1 MMVTAK
7 QIIESMEQWAPLH
20 YAESWDNVGLM
31 VGSKQRNIFKII
43 TTLDI
48 TPEVVE
54 YAIAEQAQMII
65 SHHPFIFKGLK
76 SLNLDSPQGTLIER
90 LIKNDIVVYSAHTNL
105 DITQGGLNDMLANR
119 LGLIHVKG
127 FVPTGQDVLYK
138 ITTFVPTDAADVVR
152 EAMANAGAGRIG
164 NYEACSFSFAGEGRF
179 KGNDESNPVIGEV
192 GSMTMVPEIAV
203 NVIVDDCHKQ
213 AVIDAMKL
221 VHPYE
226 EVAYEVVNLQEPNI
240 GRTLGRIGELPETMD
255 FESFREYLQE
265 SLPYAN
271 LRFGGLKKDNI
282 KTVALCS
289 GGGAEFIRN
298 AVMAD
303 AYITGDVKYHD
314 AQLAKELGL
323 LVVDAGHF
331 GTEEIVADGIRDYLL
346 DQSARCH
353 WNVIVQSFEKQID
366 FFFE

>member
-31 VGSKQRNIFKII
+31 VGSKQRNISKII

-76 SLNLDSPQGTLIER
+76 SLNLDSPQGSLIER
-90 LIKNDIVVYSAHTNL
+90 IIKNDMVVYSAHTNL
-105 DITQGGLNDMLANR
+105 DITQGGLNDMLADR

-138 ITTFVPTDAADVVR
+138 ITTFVPTDAADAVR

-164 NYEACSFSFAGEGRF
+164 NYEACSFSFSGEGRF
-179 KGNDESNPVIGEV
+179 KGNDESNPVIGEI
-192 GSMTMVPEIAV
+192 GAMTMVPEIAV
-203 NVIVDDCHKQ
+203 NVIVDGAYKQ
-213 AVIDAMKL
+213 AVINAMKEA
-221 VHPYE
+221 HPYE
-226 EVAYEVVNLQEPNI
+226 EVAYEVFTLHEPTI

-265 SLPYAN
+265 SLPYAT
-271 LRFGGLKKDNI
+271 LRFGGLKKDSI

-289 GGGAEFIRN
+289 GGGAGFIKH
-298 AVMAD
+298 AAKAD
-303 AYITGDVKYHD
+303 VYVTGDVKYHD

-331 GTEEIVADGIRDYLL
+331 GTEEIVANGIRDYLR
-346 DQSARCH
+346 DQSDKGEWGIA
-353 WNVIVQSFEKQID
+353 VQSFENQAD

>member
-1 MMVTAK
+1 MVTAK

-31 VGSKQRNIFKII
+31 LGSKQRNIFKII

-179 KGNDESNPVIGEV
+179 KGNDESHPVIGEAGTLTV
-192 GSMTMVPEIAV
+192 VPEVAV
-203 NVIVDDCHKQ
+203 NVIVDGAHKQ
-213 AVIDAMKL
+213 AVINAMKEA
-221 VHPYE
+221 HPYE
-226 EVAYEVVNLQEPNI
+226 EVHTKYLRYMNL
-240 GRTLGRIGELPETMD
+240 M
-255 FESFREYLQE
+255 
-265 SLPYAN
+265 
-271 LRFGGLKKDNI
+271 
-282 KTVALCS
+282 
-289 GGGAEFIRN
+289 
-298 AVMAD
+298 
-303 AYITGDVKYHD
+303 
-314 AQLAKELGL
+314 
-323 LVVDAGHF
+323 
-331 GTEEIVADGIRDYLL
+331 
-346 DQSARCH
+346 
-353 WNVIVQSFEKQID
+353 
-366 FFFE
+366 